1 MAICWYHLPV
11 ALNIKDPE
19 VDRLA
24 AELADRLHTSKTAAI
39 RHALSAQLAFWSRA
53 PATVRH
59 NFSTS
64 CVPKSG
70 PCLPTA
76 PHHQARAR
84 TNPRLRPRNRSLST
98 AMIVDTSAVVA
109 LVQGE
114 RPHATLVAAALAG
127 AHSPVM
133 SAPTVAECLIVLT
146 ARHGPVAR
154 TIFERLR
161 SEIGLSVS
169 SFTAEHAAATQR
181 AFLRYGKGRH
191 RAALNFG
198 DCMTYATAQLG
209 HQPLLAVGND
219 FPQTDHEFRGVVG
232 YWPGVA

>member
-1 MAICWYHLPV
+1 
-11 ALNIKDPE
+11 
-19 VDRLA
+19 
-24 AELADRLHTSKTAAI
+24 
-39 RHALSAQLAFWSRA
+39 
-53 PATVRH
+53 
-59 NFSTS
+59 
-64 CVPKSG
+64 
-70 PCLPTA
+70 
-76 PHHQARAR
+76 
-84 TNPRLRPRNRSLST
+84 
-98 AMIVDTSAVVA
+98 MIVDTSAVVA

-198 DCMTYATAQLG
+198 DCMMYATAQLATNHCWPSATTSRKPTLSSAASSATG
-209 HQPLLAVGND
+209 QASRNRM
-219 FPQTDHEFRGVVG
+219 RGDRCL
-232 YWPGVA
+232 

>member
-39 RHALSAQLAFWSRA
+39 RHALSAQLAFLESRA
-53 PATVRH
+53 GDREAQLLDILRTEIWPLLADRSPITKLEREQILGYDPAT
-59 NFSTS
+59 
-64 CVPKSG
+64 G
-70 PCLPTA
+70 
-76 PHHQARAR
+76 
-84 TNPRLRPRNRSLST
+84 
-98 AMIVDTSAVVA
+98 VA

-219 FPQTDHEFRGVVG
+219 FPQTDLEFRGVVG